1 MRRMKKVAAAT
12 LTAMMVASLAMGTT
26 ETWARSSK
34 RAAWNNAAAESADT
48 ETEVRDACYV
58 EDDSQTDAHNVKSNV
73 YANSAEW
80 AAWKTKWESV
90 RTNFCQIALTPGE
103 DATMLNAGWVSTTK
117 DETPQVKLM
126 DANGNEIKTYT
137 GVQSTSADVQ
147 TVKDGDTTYTL
158 YPCKVTITGL
168 AENTSYKYQYYVNG
182 AWSDTYDY
190 KTQSTDSFSIMYVG
204 DPQIGASTNQLGDQ
218 NKEYYA
224 MNDSYNWYH
233 TLNNAVSKFPN
244 LSFIMSAGDQINQS
258 GSLSKEADALEQQI
272 EYAGFLNPSV
282 LRSLPVATTIGNH
295 DSGSVNYSNHF
306 NYPNKQS
313 SGDRTAA
320 GTDYYFTYGNTLFI
334 SIDTNNYNVSTHE
347 NVIKEAT
354 EKNPDAKWRV
364 LMFHQDIYG
373 SGYDHSDSDG
383 IVLRTQLTP
392 VIDKYDIDAVLQG
405 HDHTYSRTY
414 QITSDGSEHSSFTKA
429 PSSSDAEAFSSY
441 LKDNL
446 CYTLT
451 TGSDDTTKAIDP
463 KGTVYFEANSATGS
477 KYYQL
482 IGTQQDYI
490 AARCQ
495 SWRPTYSV
503 IDITDTTLT
512 VKTYDAA
519 TNEELVADGGVKTAY
534 TIVKQADK
542 TALADELTK
551 AEEALSAAKTA
562 GNYTEESVKALEDT
576 IVAAKAIS
584 ENEESTSTDVAS
596 AVTSLQDAVKGL
608 AVVENKDNTDTDKNG
623 STDNGSTG
631 DNQNGSTD
639 NGSTGDNQ
647 NGSTDNGNTG
657 NNQNGSTDNGNTGNN
672 QNGSTGNTNSGSAS
686 SSDSKVKTGDTARAA
701 VWYTV
706 AGLSMAG
713 AAGVILV
720 DRKKKKLSK

>member
-1 MRRMKKVAAAT
+1 MRRMKKVAAET

-320 GTDYYFTYGNTLFI
+320 GTDYYFTYGNT
-334 SIDTNNYNVSTHE
+334 
-347 NVIKEAT
+347 

-414 QITSDGSEHSSFTKA
+414 QITSDGSEHSSYTKA

-482 IGTQQDYI
+482 SGTQQDYI

-562 GNYTEESVKALEDT
+562 GNYTEESVKALENT
-576 IVAAKAIS
+576 IAAAKVIS

-608 AVVENKDNTDTDKNG
+608 AVVGNKDNTDTDKNG

-631 DNQNGSTD
+631 DNQNGL
-639 NGSTGDNQ
+639 
-647 NGSTDNGNTG
+647 TDNGNTG

-672 QNGSTGNTNSGSAS
+672 QNGSTDNTNSGSAS

>member
-414 QITSDGSEHSSFTKA
+414 QITSDGSEHSSYTKA

-576 IVAAKAIS
+576 IAAAKAIS
-584 ENEESTSTDVAS
+584 ENEESTSIDVAS

-631 DNQNGSTD
+631 DNQNGFTD

-657 NNQNGSTDNGNTGNN
+657 NNQNGSTD
-672 QNGSTGNTNSGSAS
+672 NTNSGSAS

>member
-34 RAAWNNAAAESADT
+34 RAAWNNAAAESADV
-48 ETEVRDACYV
+48 EMEVKDACYT
-58 EDDSQTDAHNVKSNV
+58 EDGKETDAHNVKSNV
-73 YANSAEW
+73 YANSTEW
-80 AAWKTKWESV
+80 AEWKTKWESV

-103 DATMLNAGWVSTTK
+103 DAAKLNAAWYSTTK
-117 DETPQVKLM
+117 DETPKLKLM
-126 DANGNEIKTYT
+126 DASGKEIKTYEGT
-137 GVQSTSADVQ
+137 QSVEADVE
-147 TVKDGDTTYTL
+147 TVKDGDKTYTL
-158 YPCKVTITGL
+158 YPCKVTVTGL
-168 AENTSYKYQYYVNG
+168 TENTSYKYQYYVNG
-182 AWSDTYDY
+182 AWSETYDY

-204 DPQIGASTNQLGDQ
+204 DPQIGASTDQLKIS

-233 TLNNAVSKFPN
+233 TLNNAVKKFPN

-258 GSLSKEADALEQQI
+258 GVSKDADKLEQQI

-295 DSGSVNYSNHF
+295 DSKSVNYSNHF
-306 NYPNKQS
+306 NYPNKQTS
-313 SGDRTAA
+313 DANTASKTTA

-334 SIDTNNYNVSTHE
+334 SIDTNNYNVATHE

-354 EKNPDAKWRV
+354 EKNPSAKWRI

-414 QITSDGSEHSSFTKA
+414 QLTSDGNTNHGEYTKA
-429 PSSSDAEAFSSY
+429 PKTEEKENFTAY
-441 LKDNL
+441 IKDNN
-446 CYTLT
+446 CYNLKS
-451 TGSDDTTKAIDP
+451 GKEDSSKVVDP
-463 KGTVYFEANSATGS
+463 EGTVYFEANSATGS

-519 TNEELVADGGVKTAY
+519 SNEELVADGGVKTAY

-542 TALADELTK
+542 TALGIEITK
-551 AEEALSAAKTA
+551 AEAAYDTAKKA
-562 GNYTEESVKALEDT
+562 GNYTEASLKALEDT
-576 IVAAKAIS
+576 IAAAKAIS
-584 ENEESTSTDVAS
+584 EKEESTTTDVAS
-596 AVTSLQDAVKGL
+596 AVTALQEAVKGL
-608 AVVENKDNTDTDKNG
+608 TVADNNGNNGAGTQDNNGAGTQDNSGAGTQDNNVAGAQDNNAADAGASGNQDTKAVEAADNT
-623 STDNGSTG
+623 
-631 DNQNGSTD
+631 
-639 NGSTGDNQ
+639 
-647 NGSTDNGNTG
+647 
-657 NNQNGSTDNGNTGNN
+657 
-672 QNGSTGNTNSGSAS
+672 
-686 SSDSKVKTGDTARAA
+686 VKTGDTSKAA

-713 AAGVILV
+713 AAGIILV
-720 DRKKKKLSK
+720 DRKKKKFN

>member
-26 ETWARSSK
+26 ETWASSSK
-34 RAAWNNAAAESADT
+34 RAAWNHAAAESADT

-58 EDDSQTDAHNVKSNV
+58 EDDGQTDAHNVKSNV

-414 QITSDGSEHSSFTKA
+414 QITSDGSEHSSYTKA

-451 TGSDDTTKAIDP
+451 TGSDDTT
-463 KGTVYFEANSATGS
+463 
-477 KYYQL
+477 
-482 IGTQQDYI
+482 
-490 AARCQ
+490 
-495 SWRPTYSV
+495 
-503 IDITDTTLT
+503 
-512 VKTYDAA
+512 
-519 TNEELVADGGVKTAY
+519 
-534 TIVKQADK
+534 
-542 TALADELTK
+542 
-551 AEEALSAAKTA
+551 
-562 GNYTEESVKALEDT
+562 
-576 IVAAKAIS
+576 
-584 ENEESTSTDVAS
+584 
-596 AVTSLQDAVKGL
+596 
-608 AVVENKDNTDTDKNG
+608 
-623 STDNGSTG
+623 
-631 DNQNGSTD
+631 
-639 NGSTGDNQ
+639 
-647 NGSTDNGNTG
+647 
-657 NNQNGSTDNGNTGNN
+657 
-672 QNGSTGNTNSGSAS
+672 
-686 SSDSKVKTGDTARAA
+686 
-701 VWYTV
+701 
-706 AGLSMAG
+706 
-713 AAGVILV
+713 
-720 DRKKKKLSK
+720 

>member
-126 DANGNEIKTYT
+126 DVNGNEIKTYT

-224 MNDSYNWYH
+224 MNDSYSWYH

-306 NYPNKQS
+306 NYPNKQT
-313 SGDRTAA
+313 SG
-320 GTDYYFTYGNTLFI
+320 
-334 SIDTNNYNVSTHE
+334 E
-347 NVIKEAT
+347 
-354 EKNPDAKWRV
+354 
-364 LMFHQDIYG
+364 
-373 SGYDHSDSDG
+373 
-383 IVLRTQLTP
+383 
-392 VIDKYDIDAVLQG
+392 
-405 HDHTYSRTY
+405 YS
-414 QITSDGSEHSSFTKA
+414 F
-429 PSSSDAEAFSSY
+429 
-441 LKDNL
+441 
-446 CYTLT
+446 
-451 TGSDDTTKAIDP
+451 
-463 KGTVYFEANSATGS
+463 
-477 KYYQL
+477 
-482 IGTQQDYI
+482 
-490 AARCQ
+490 
-495 SWRPTYSV
+495 
-503 IDITDTTLT
+503 
-512 VKTYDAA
+512 
-519 TNEELVADGGVKTAY
+519 
-534 TIVKQADK
+534 
-542 TALADELTK
+542 
-551 AEEALSAAKTA
+551 
-562 GNYTEESVKALEDT
+562 
-576 IVAAKAIS
+576 
-584 ENEESTSTDVAS
+584 
-596 AVTSLQDAVKGL
+596 
-608 AVVENKDNTDTDKNG
+608 
-623 STDNGSTG
+623 
-631 DNQNGSTD
+631 
-639 NGSTGDNQ
+639 
-647 NGSTDNGNTG
+647 
-657 NNQNGSTDNGNTGNN
+657 
-672 QNGSTGNTNSGSAS
+672 
-686 SSDSKVKTGDTARAA
+686 
-701 VWYTV
+701 
-706 AGLSMAG
+706 
-713 AAGVILV
+713 
-720 DRKKKKLSK
+720 

>member
-347 NVIKEAT
+347 NVINEAT

-414 QITSDGSEHSSFTKA
+414 QITSDGSEHSSYTKA

-562 GNYTEESVKALEDT
+562 GNYTEESVKALENT
-576 IVAAKAIS
+576 IAAAKVIS

-608 AVVENKDNTDTDKNG
+608 AVVGNKDNTDTDKNG

-631 DNQNGSTD
+631 DNQNGFTD

-657 NNQNGSTDNGNTGNN
+657 NNQNGSTD
-672 QNGSTGNTNSGSAS
+672 NTNSGSAS

>member
-414 QITSDGSEHSSFTKA
+414 QITSDGSEHSSYTKA

-562 GNYTEESVKALEDT
+562 GNYTEKSVKALEDT
-576 IVAAKAIS
+576 IAAAKAIS

-657 NNQNGSTDNGNTGNN
+657 NNQNGSTDN
-672 QNGSTGNTNSGSAS
+672 TNSGSAS

>member
-204 DPQIGASTNQLGDQ
+204 DPQIGASTNQLGDK

-405 HDHTYSRTY
+405 HDNTYSRTY
-414 QITSDGSEHSSFTKA
+414 QITSDGSEHSSYTKA

-576 IVAAKAIS
+576 IAAAKAIS

-631 DNQNGSTD
+631 DNQNGFTD

-657 NNQNGSTDNGNTGNN
+657 NNQNGSTD
-672 QNGSTGNTNSGSAS
+672 NTNSGSAS